1 MKHFYTATLLF
12 LFLSTISSCRSQR
25 ESLVYFE
32 DIKGLPSDTINI
44 TIPEVKIEP
53 DDQLLITV
61 TSEVPEAAAPYNNLI
76 ATLPVQTE
84 RSSVNYNGIR
94 PYLVNAQGDITFP
107 LVGSIH
113 VAGLTTI
120 ELSKLLTSEL
130 SREINDPVVRV
141 ELYNMHVNVLGEV
154 QKPGRITADGERV
167 TILDALAE
175 AGDLTP
181 YGVRESVLVIRQE
194 DGVNKFYRVDL
205 TSSDMIKS
213 PAFYMKQNDVVIVE
227 PNSIRKS
234 NSRYN
239 QDNAFKLSLASTI
252 ISASSVIVSLVIAL
266 ALR

>member
-1 MKHFYTATLLF
+1 MKHFYTALL
-12 LFLSTISSCRSQR
+12 LTISLLTISSCRSQR
-25 ESLVYFE
+25 ESLVYLE
-32 DIKGLPSDTINI
+32 DVKGLQSDTISI
-44 TIPEVKIEP
+44 KIPELRIEP

-61 TSEVPEAAAPYNNLI
+61 TSDVPAAAAPYNNLI

-94 PYLVNAQGDITFP
+94 PYLVNSQGDITFP

-113 VAGLTTI
+113 VAGLTTV

-141 ELYNMHVNVLGEV
+141 ELYNIHLNVLGEV
-154 QKPGRITADGERV
+154 QKPGRITSPGERV

-181 YGVRESVLVIRQE
+181 YGVRERVLVIRQE
-194 DGVNKFYRVDL
+194 NGVNKFYRVDL
-205 TSSDMIKS
+205 TSSELLKS
-213 PAFYMKQNDVVIVE
+213 PVYYLKQNDVVIVE
-227 PNSIRKS
+227 PNSILKS

-252 ISASSVIVSLVIAL
+252 ISASSVIVSLIIAL
-266 ALR
+266 AIR